1 MEKLYFPYQ
10 HLNQYSSPCSSKFTN
25 EKKVIFIMQLKDLKK
40 YRSYLPVKQERNEI
54 LFFIND
60 LIGNGWINKFW
71 FDKYGKDYVVRY
83 RFGNKNITQ
92 IYLKNKKWY
101 DIPVMIWI
109 DLSLLN
115 KNTLS

>member
-1 MEKLYFPYQ
+1 
-10 HLNQYSSPCSSKFTN
+10 
-25 EKKVIFIMQLKDLKK
+25 MQLKDLKK